1 MIRTLFFPEV
11 DGLIYNKMKRN
22 KTPTCSCS
30 CLHLC
35 HDRPPGQECFNME
48 NEVASIRNKE
58 GYIYEKTHE
67 ISEFFM
73 KYNIHV

>member
-30 CLHLC
+30 CLLHVMTDPLGKSALTWKTKLPLSET
-35 HDRPPGQECFNME
+35 RK
-48 NEVASIRNKE
+48 A
-58 GYIYEKTHE
+58 IYMRKH
-67 ISEFFM
+67 M
-73 KYNIHV
+73 K